1 MNAAGEPGARA
12 NHGAV
17 AEGSNGTAAQPE
29 PLPEHPTPKFEI
41 TGVAAV
47 DRAAAP
53 TLRFEARLTDRSDR
67 EVFLAALTVLIELEP
82 AKRRYDTE
90 AKERLVELFGP
101 AESPGGITT
110 NIRWAQVDTYVPE
123 FRGETTFAITVPC
136 TYDLEVAAAK
146 YLYGLADGEAP
157 LRFHFNGQVIYSG
170 EGDRLQV
177 VRVPW
182 ECVARYRLGV
192 SVWRQLIATHYPG
205 GGWARLSADTLER
218 LRARRTER
226 GLTSLDATVAALLDA
241 EERD

>member
-1 MNAAGEPGARA
+1 MNAAGEPEERA
-12 NHGAV
+12 VRGGV
-17 AEGSNGTAAQPE
+17 AEESNGAPPQPE
-29 PLPEHPTPKFEI
+29 PLPEHPTPEFEI

-53 TLRFEARLTDRSDR
+53 TLRFTARLTDRSDR

-82 AKRRYDTE
+82 AKRRHDEET
-90 AKERLVELFGP
+90 KERLAELFGP
-101 AESPGGITT
+101 AESPGGITA

-157 LRFHFNGQVIYSG
+157 LRFHFNGQVLYSG
-170 EGDRLQV
+170 EGDRLQI

-182 ECVARYRLGV
+182 ECVARYRLPV
-192 SVWRQLIATHYPG
+192 ATWRRMMDAHYPG
-205 GGWARLSADTLER
+205 GGWARLGTETLER

-226 GLTSLDATVAALLDA
+226 GLTSLDATVAELLDR
-241 EERD
+241 EEGR